1 MLMQEREVRR
11 LQQSWF
17 KTTCICLCKILEWP
31 TNSIMKVK
39 NDHRSKFSNLR
50 NWKEETWKNQGFNG
64 IRTRDLRVTG
74 ALLYQLSYEAT
85 HWERGQFIEFI
96 SPVRSEMV
104 RSIYEIIHFW
114 TAVVDE
120 SEERPS
126 QQVGKFA
133 AMVVLHFHLQPQF
146 KNELFHIY
154 FANSIMVC
162 YGISGV
168 VNCKLS
174 FFLPPRLQ
182 SAPESLLAGYSP
194 WEREEFKRPAI
205 PLPTKNITKKETA
218 WFCW

>member
-1 MLMQEREVRR
+1 MLMQNFGVTNKQYYESEERPSQQIFQLKKLERR
-11 LQQSWF
+11 NLKKSGLQRDSNP
-17 KTTCICLCKILEWP
+17 WP
-31 TNSIMKVK
+31 PRYRCVALPTELWSHTLGARSI
-39 NDHRSKFSNLR
+39 
-50 NWKEETWKNQGFNG
+50 
-64 IRTRDLRVTG
+64 
-74 ALLYQLSYEAT
+74 
-85 HWERGQFIEFI
+85 IEFI

-182 SAPESLLAGYSP
+182 STPESLLAGYSP
-194 WEREEFKRPAI
+194 WQREEFKRPAI